1 MGKLKA
7 IFVVLLI
14 VVVALSG
21 GLFAY
26 LNGIGAVDPG
36 DEESVAVTIP
46 QGSGASAIV
55 EILNDEGL
63 VKNMTFAKINAR
75 IGGYNSL
82 QANTYV
88 FSKSMTLPEMM
99 NAINK
104 GDFNYI
110 SKTAFRIA
118 EGYRLT
124 QSAAALAEVTPY
136 SAEEVMAK
144 WDDRDYVRTLIDKYW
159 FLTDD
164 VLSDDVIHPLEGYLF
179 PDTYFIMDT
188 EPSIE
193 SITELALDRMD
204 AVLTER
210 KSEIEQSDF
219 SINEFL
225 TLASIVTKEGCATE
239 EDAAHIAGVFINR
252 LNGGMSL
259 GSDVTVCYIFDEDRV
274 DLKVSQLESDSPY
287 NARKVTGM
295 IPGQICAVP
304 EIAIDGVLN
313 YADTDDLFFY
323 AGPDGTI
330 YYAKTNE
337 EHDKNVADHPWTEED
352 LANQ

>member
-7 IFVVLLI
+7 LFIVLLI
-14 VVVALSG
+14 VVLAFSA
-21 GLFAY
+21 GLFVY
-26 LNGIGAVDPG
+26 LNGIGAVDPDD
-36 DEESVAVTIP
+36 DENISVTIP
-46 QGSGASAIV
+46 NGSGASSIVAI
-55 EILNDEGL
+55 LDDAGL
-63 VKNMTFAKINAR
+63 VKNSTMAKINAR
-75 IGGYNSL
+75 IGGYNTL

-99 NAINK
+99 KAINE
-104 GDFNYI
+104 GDFQYV
-110 SKTAFRIA
+110 SKTAFRVA

-124 QSAAALAEVTPY
+124 QCAAALAEVTPY
-136 SAEEVMAK
+136 TADEVMAK
-144 WDDRDYVRTLIDKYW
+144 WDDKDYVRELIDKYW

-164 VLSDDVIHPLEGYLF
+164 VLDDNVMHPLEGYLF
-179 PDTYFIMDT
+179 PDTYFIMDD
-188 EPSIE
+188 EPTIE
-193 SITELALDRMD
+193 IITELALDRMD

-210 KSEIEQSDF
+210 KSEIEQSKF
-219 SINEFL
+219 SVHEFL

-252 LNGGMSL
+252 MNEGMSL

-295 IPGQICAVP
+295 IPGPICAVP

-330 YYAKTNE
+330 YYAKSNE
-337 EHDKNVADHPWTEED
+337 EHEKNVADHPWTEED